1 MGAVHRG
8 TARQG
13 AVSGRVR
20 ENTLKRRLQAGETAV
35 GSWLSLAEPL
45 SAGLMASHGWDWL
58 LIDMEHG
65 PIPLADAANM
75 VTAVVA
81 QGGVPIV
88 RVAWNESA
96 QIQRV
101 LDLGAW
107 GIVVPVVNTAGDARR
122 VVRDAR
128 FPPLGERSRGGVRAN
143 LTFGA
148 DPGTYSERANDEI
161 LVLVQVET
169 EESVG
174 NVAHI
179 LAVDGV
185 DGVFVGPNDLAF
197 SGGKPWPDV
206 WEKDEAYMALIDAVP
221 RAADAAG
228 KVAGILARDATM
240 APRMMAHGYRF
251 VGVGG
256 DVTFLLNGSRSTLD
270 GVRNGMKPR

>member
-1 MGAVHRG
+1 M
-8 TARQG
+8 
-13 AVSGRVR
+13 R
-20 ENTLKRRLQAGETAV
+20 ENSLKRRLNAGETV
-35 GSWLSLAEPL
+35 IGTWMNLAEPL
-45 SAGLMASHGWDWL
+45 VAGLLASHGWDWL

-65 PIPLADAANM
+65 PIPLAEAGAM
-75 VTAVVA
+75 VTAVRA

-88 RVAWNESA
+88 RVAWNESS

-107 GIVVPVVNTAGDARR
+107 GIMVPVVNTADDARR

-143 LTFGA
+143 LTFET
-148 DPGTYSERANDEI
+148 DPGTYSLRANDEI

-169 EESVG
+169 EQSVA
-174 NVAHI
+174 NVAEI
-179 LAVDGV
+179 LAVDGI

-206 WEKDEAYMALIDAVP
+206 WEKDAAYMRLIDAVP
-221 RAADAAG
+221 RAAEAAG
-228 KVAGILARDATM
+228 KFAGILAREAQQALQM
-240 APRMMAHGYRF
+240 AARGYRF

-256 DVTFLLNGSRSTLD
+256 DVTFLTNGSKQWLQMMRA
-270 GVRNGMKPR
+270 PRQPG

>member
-1 MGAVHRG
+1 M
-8 TARQG
+8 
-13 AVSGRVR
+13 
-20 ENTLKRRLQAGETAV
+20 KRRLQAGETVV
-35 GSWLSLAEPL
+35 GTWMNLAEPL
-45 SAGLMASHGWDWL
+45 VAGLLASHGWDWL

-65 PIPLADAANM
+65 PIPLAEAGAM
-75 VTAVVA
+75 VTAVRA

-88 RVAWNESA
+88 RVAWNESS

-107 GIVVPVVNTAGDARR
+107 GIMVPVVNTVDDARR

-143 LTFGA
+143 LTFET
-148 DPGTYSERANDEI
+148 DPGTYSLRANDEI

-169 EESVG
+169 EQSVA
-174 NVAHI
+174 NVAEI
-179 LAVDGV
+179 LAVDGI

-206 WEKDEAYMALIDAVP
+206 WEKDAAYMKLIDAVP
-221 RAADAAG
+221 RAAEAAG
-228 KVAGILARDATM
+228 KFAGILAREAQQALQM
-240 APRMMAHGYRF
+240 AARGYRF

-256 DVTFLLNGSRSTLD
+256 DVTFLTNGSKQWLQMMRA
-270 GVRNGMKPR
+270 PRQPG

>member
-1 MGAVHRG
+1 M
-8 TARQG
+8 
-13 AVSGRVR
+13 R
-20 ENTLKRRLQAGETAV
+20 ENTVKRRLAAGETVV
-35 GSWLSLAEPL
+35 GTWMNLAEPL
-45 SAGLMASHGWDWL
+45 GAGLLASHGWDWI

-65 PIPLADAANM
+65 PIPLADAAAM
-75 VTAVVA
+75 VTAVRA
-81 QGGVPIV
+81 QDSVPIV
-88 RVAWNESA
+88 RAAWNESS

-107 GIVVPVVNTAGDARR
+107 GIMVPVINSAADARR

-143 LTFGA
+143 LTWNT
-148 DPGTYSERANDEI
+148 DPGAYSRRANDEI

-169 EESVG
+169 EESVA
-174 NVAHI
+174 NIDDI

-206 WEKDEAYMALIDAVP
+206 WLKDDAYMALIDKVV
-221 RAADAAG
+221 RAAEAAG
-228 KVAGILARDATM
+228 KFAGILARDAGQGTQM
-240 APRMMAHGYRF
+240 IARGYRF

-256 DVTFLLNGSRSTLD
+256 DAAFLTAGSKQALEA
-270 GVRNGMKPR
+270 VRTPAKP